1 MILLS
6 LFLPTTT
13 KFATNTKKIS
23 PPSHSKA
30 RFSSSFP
37 KYTLAHSIQFGQKVS
52 SNQKTVKYESTM
64 KIYILK
70 TKSPTLSEKIFFWQY
85 QLPWYFFYRENGK
98 NRIVPTLCHNN
109 VTFASSENILSTS
122 NYAIPIRGRKTK
134 LYYKYIWPQLE
145 QQQRIRRKES
155 LYFLPKRR

>member
-52 SNQKTVKYESTM
+52 SNQKTVKCESTM

-70 TKSPTLSEKIFFWQY
+70 NLPLCLRKFSFGNTSYHGTFSTEKM
-85 QLPWYFFYRENGK
+85 GK